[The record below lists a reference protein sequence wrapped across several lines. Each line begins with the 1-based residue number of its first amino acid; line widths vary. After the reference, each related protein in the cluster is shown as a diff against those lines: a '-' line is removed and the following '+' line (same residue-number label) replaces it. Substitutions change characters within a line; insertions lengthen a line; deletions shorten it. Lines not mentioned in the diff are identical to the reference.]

1 MTNMKQRISR
11 LKYVRFTR
19 RLSQDELSRLTG
31 INRATI
37 SRLENGYIS
46 GTEKERKLLAEALDV
61 RPEMLFS
68 QKGDIRE

>member
-1 MTNMKQRISR
+1 MKQRISC
-11 LKYVRFTR
+11 LKFVRFTR

-46 GTEKERKLLAEALDV
+46 GTEKERKLLAEALNV